1 MLIRVTRACK
11 KSLLLQ
17 NCSHTKLRYLIPTRR
32 LAARVI
38 GTPEASAPPTCVWAA
53 AWRRRE
59 RRCSRWPAAR
69 VSTRRP
75 GSGQRWTLPAGT
87 PETSPWQRLL
97 YRPSIRGPE
106 IKRIHYQPLLTSV
119 DSAAVIIVLV
129 NVSLESQQDKELQKR
144 STAFIMYTSSV
155 CGREKN
161 VSVILLIPPGCIS
174 LYTL

>member
-1 MLIRVTRACK
+1 MLIRITQACK

-17 NCSHTKLRYLIPTRR
+17 NCSHTKLRYLITTQRFATR
-32 LAARVI
+32 VS

-87 PETSPWQRLL
+87 PETSLWQRLL
-97 YRPSIRGPE
+97 YRPSIGTRNK
-106 IKRIHYQPLLTSV
+106 KRIHHQPLLTSV
-119 DSAAVIIVLV
+119 DCVAVINVLV
-129 NVSLESQQDKELQKR
+129 NVSLKSQQYNKKLRSSCTLQLC
-144 STAFIMYTSSV
+144 V
-155 CGREKN
+155 GEN
-161 VSVILLIPPGCIS
+161 V
-174 LYTL
+174 